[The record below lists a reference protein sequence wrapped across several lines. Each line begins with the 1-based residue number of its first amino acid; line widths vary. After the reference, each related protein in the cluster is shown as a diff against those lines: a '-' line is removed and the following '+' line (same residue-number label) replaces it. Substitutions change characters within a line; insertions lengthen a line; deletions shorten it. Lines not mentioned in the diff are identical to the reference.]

1 MNERDLNREIENA
14 CRRVKQAHLDRIR
27 ALGVTSTTIA
37 TLGHVQAPFGV
48 MQVDNIGGGIFQPG
62 GDTPAIVQP
71 IYDGGCLIDL
81 VAWRTNDPTA
91 WLLRTGAAWAL
102 GVDAIEANS
111 WTDAALAIDA
121 TPLDWLRGGASGLCI
136 LNWAAPEIRT
146 LLRVKSITAQP
157 AIARQLRG
165 ILSKPLYFPEI
176 TAREA
181 QRNAA

>member
-1 MNERDLNREIENA
+1 MNESELSREIESA
-14 CRRVKQAHLDRIR
+14 CSCVKQAHLDRIR

-48 MQVDNIGGGIFQPG
+48 MAVENIGGGIFQPG
-62 GDTPAIVQP
+62 GEIPAIVQP
-71 IYDGGCLIDL
+71 VYDDGCLIDL

-102 GVDAIEANS
+102 GVDAIRINS
-111 WTDAALAIDA
+111 WTDTAIAIDA

-136 LNWAAPEIRT
+136 LNWVAPEIRT
-146 LLRVKSITAQP
+146 LLRVKSITAEP
-157 AIARQLRG
+157 AITRQLRG
-165 ILSKPLYFPEI
+165 VLSKPLYFPEI

-181 QRNAA
+181 QRYAA

>member
-14 CRRVKQAHLDRIR
+14 CSRVKQAHLDRIR

-48 MQVDNIGGGIFQPG
+48 MAVDNIGGGIFQPG
-62 GDTPAIVQP
+62 GSIPSIVQP
-71 IYDGGCLIDL
+71 IYDDGCLIDL
-81 VAWRTNDPTA
+81 VAWRTNEPTA
-91 WLLRTGAAWAL
+91 WLWRTGAAWAL

-111 WTDAALAIDA
+111 WTDAPLAIEA
-121 TPLDWLRGGASGLCI
+121 TPLDWLRNGATGLCI
-136 LNWAAPEIRT
+136 LNWSAPEIRT
-146 LLRVKSITAQP
+146 LLRVKSISAEP

-165 ILSKPLYFPEI
+165 ALMKPVCFPEI